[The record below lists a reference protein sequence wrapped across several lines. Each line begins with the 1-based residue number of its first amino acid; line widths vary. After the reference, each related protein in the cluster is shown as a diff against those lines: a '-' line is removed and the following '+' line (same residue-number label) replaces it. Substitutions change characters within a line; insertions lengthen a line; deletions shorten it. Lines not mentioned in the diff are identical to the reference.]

1 MEKQP
6 PAQAELPDYEE
17 MDVHAPRPGG
27 DAPFLSPR
35 MRKRL
40 IRLGILIFLLLTAP
54 PLYRWIRNLR
64 SEALLAQSSKSFA
77 LGDSQQGIALL
88 KQALALSPG
97 NVVVQHAVE
106 LYNARAGDQPS
117 LQKIIA
123 RMREGSSGKE
133 ELLGLADLEA
143 NAGHADIVRETLAR
157 MPGNISSKEGLRV
170 ALIEAAVAAKEGSLS
185 NAAGICLSGKWRSL
199 DKEERDLLRT
209 KGALYLLSGQDSPDR
224 DQAVMVLMEVVRG
237 KTQASL
243 PAWRI
248 LAQLALS
255 PSPEAASLVSTA
267 GLTELMAI
275 FPKLSGQESRDRLL
289 EADLEIKAEP
299 ASQPR
304 IVQAMTKERSKSSR
318 AEMLELARWMN
329 AKGLFAETI
338 AFAGRDGPRKDTDWL
353 LVVMDAHSA
362 EGNWNEVVRM
372 LDSPAGS
379 GIPDAV
385 KHLYRARIAMIAGN
399 KTLSEEEWR
408 NVGGALDLEKTET
421 LAYIAGYEEQIGEAA
436 RAART
441 YREIANRKESRV
453 PGLVGLI
460 RCQPRSASAST
471 LIPLYEELLSALPGN
486 PDAACDLT
494 YLKLLTRRDTAD
506 SAAVAEKLLTQ
517 QQDSLPR
524 ISAAALGRL
533 RSGDAKGA
541 LEIYRDKVIDWNAAP
556 EPWKVVRCAVLKAN
570 GQGEQ
575 AALLAGSISPSLL
588 RPEEKELL
596 AKPSG
601 GR

>member
-1 MEKQP
+1 MEKSP
-6 PAQAELPDYEE
+6 PEHAELPDYEE
-17 MDVHAPRPGG
+17 GVVHAPQAGR

-40 IRLGILIFLLLTAP
+40 IRLGILILLLLTAP
-54 PLYRWIRNLR
+54 PLYRWIKNLR
-64 SEALLAQSSKSFA
+64 SEALLAKSSKSFA
-77 LGDSQQGIALL
+77 LGDSQQGIVLL

-143 NAGHADIVRETLAR
+143 NAGHADVVRETLAR

-170 ALIEAAVAAKEGSLS
+170 ALIEAAVAAREGSLS
-185 NAAGICLSGKWRSL
+185 NAAEICLSGKWSSL
-199 DKEERDLLRT
+199 DREERDLLRT
-209 KGALYLLSGQDSPDR
+209 KGALYLFSRQDSPDR

-255 PSPEAASLVSTA
+255 PSSEAASLVSTA
-267 GLTELMAI
+267 GITELIAI
-275 FPKLSGQESRDRLL
+275 FPKLSGQGSQDRLL
-289 EADLEIKAEP
+289 EADLKIKSEP

-304 IVQAMTKERSKSSR
+304 IVEAMTKERSKSPR
-318 AEMLELARWMN
+318 AEMLEFARWMN

-338 AFAGRDGPRKDTDWL
+338 AFAGHDLPRNDTDWL
-353 LVVMDAHSA
+353 LVVMDAQGAQGHWQEMA
-362 EGNWNEVVRM
+362 GM
-372 LDSPAGS
+372 MDSPAGA

-385 KHLYRARIAMIAGN
+385 KHVYLARTALMTGNRAVA
-399 KTLSEEEWR
+399 EEEWR
-408 NVGGALDLEKTET
+408 RVGGALHLEKPET
-421 LAYIAGYEEQIGEAA
+421 LAYIAGYEEQIGEVA

-441 YREIANRKESRV
+441 YRELADRKETKV
-453 PGLVGLI
+453 PGLIGLI
-460 RCQPRSASAST
+460 RCQPRSASAAS
-471 LIPLYEELLSALPGN
+471 LIPLYQELLAVVPGN
-486 PDAACDLT
+486 PDATCDLI
-494 YLKLLTRRDTAD
+494 YLKLLTKKDIAD
-506 SAAVAEKLLTQ
+506 STMVAEKLLIEQ
-517 QQDSLPR
+517 PDSLPR
-524 ISAAALGRL
+524 ISTAALGRL
-533 RSGDAKGA
+533 RSGDSRGA
-541 LEIYRDKVIDWNAAP
+541 LEIYHDKVIDWKTAGD
-556 EPWKVVRCAVLKAN
+556 PWKVVRYAVLKAN
-570 GQGEQ
+570 GEDDEA
-575 AALLAGSISPSLL
+575 AALASSVNPALL
-588 RPEEKELL
+588 RPEERDLL
-596 AKPSG
+596 SKPSG